1 MINSIQ
7 CVDFQDGVSCVSS
20 LFQSKEGFLKLN
32 YSFLSGNVYGIVS
45 DFGCGSWGLVT
56 CLGGRGSDYY
66 TGQILING
74 TVASPGDLL
83 LYAAFIGE
91 NVFEGIN
98 SKRDI
103 LSPGKCIERALS
115 ISGQDYTVDEIKRMF
130 SLSDERFERDLN
142 YVSGETDRIS
152 IAVNFALG
160 KDVYCFPWLNE
171 HDICNVS
178 KSILCILKEHKK
190 IVLIPTSQKRK
201 VERLSDHLICFSG
214 GKIHCK

>member
-56 CLGGRGSDYY
+56 CLGGRVSEYY
-66 TGQILING
+66 IGQMLING
-74 TVASPGDLL
+74 TAAPPGDLL

-91 NVFEGIN
+91 NVYEGIN

-103 LSPGKCIERALS
+103 LSPRKCIERALS
-115 ISGQDYTVDEIKRMF
+115 ISGQNYTVDEIKRMF
-130 SLSDERFERDLN
+130 LLSDERFERDLN
-142 YVSGETDRIS
+142 YVSGEIDRIS

-160 KDVYCFPWLNE
+160 KDIYCFPWLNE

-178 KSILCILKEHKK
+178 KEILRILKEHEK
-190 IVLIPTSQKRK
+190 IVLIPTSQKRQVK
-201 VERLSDHLICFSG
+201 RLSDHLIIFSR
-214 GKIHCK
+214 GKIIFK

>member
-7 CVDFQDGVSCVSS
+7 CVDFQDGVSCVSP

-66 TGQILING
+66 TGQMLING
-74 TVASPGDLL
+74 TVAPPRDLL

-103 LSPGKCIERALS
+103 LSPRKCIERALS
-115 ISGQDYTVDEIKRMF
+115 ISGQNYTVDEIKRMF

-142 YVSGETDRIS
+142 YVSGEIDRIS

-160 KDVYCFPWLNE
+160 KDIYCFPWLNE

-178 KSILCILKEHKK
+178 KTVLDILKAHKK
-190 IVLIPTSQKRK
+190 IVLIPTSQRRQVK
-201 VERLSDHLICFSG
+201 RLSDHLIIIRQ
-214 GKIHCK
+214 GKIIFQ

>member
-7 CVDFQDGVSCVSS
+7 CVDFQDGALCVSS
-20 LFQSKEGFLKLN
+20 LFQSREGFLKLN

-66 TGQILING
+66 VGQMLING
-74 TVASPGDLL
+74 TVAPPGDLL
-83 LYAAFIGE
+83 SHAAFIGE

-98 SKRDI
+98 SKSDI
-103 LSPGKCIERALS
+103 LSPRKCIERALS
-115 ISGQDYTVDEIKRMF
+115 ISGQNYTVDEIKRIF

-142 YVSGETDRIS
+142 YVSGEIDRIS

-160 KDVYCFPWLNE
+160 KDIYCFPWLNE

-178 KSILCILKEHKK
+178 KTVLCILKEHKK
-190 IVLIPTSQKRK
+190 IVLIPTSQKRQAK
-201 VERLSDHLICFSG
+201 RLSDYLIIFRR
-214 GKIHCK
+214 GKIIFK